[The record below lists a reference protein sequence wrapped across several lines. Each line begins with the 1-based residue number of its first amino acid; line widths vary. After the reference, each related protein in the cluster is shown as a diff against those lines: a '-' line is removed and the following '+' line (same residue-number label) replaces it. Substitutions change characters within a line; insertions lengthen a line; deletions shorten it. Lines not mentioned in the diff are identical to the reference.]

1 MNQETLKAWFA
12 QFNREYF
19 NGQLPEPRLLLS
31 KSRTRLGSMSYQRK
45 RSWGRTRNSDYTIR
59 ISTYYDCGEREWQN
73 VMLHEM
79 IHLYIASKHLRD
91 TSSHGKLFRQY
102 MDYLN
107 SNYGWNIRV
116 STATRDWETS
126 VKKPRTKRIILA
138 LRMKNGK
145 RFLSVVNPR
154 YVPTLRQQLENIP
167 EIADSQWFESDDDF
181 FNDFPVVRSLR
192 GRHVDTEKFEELL
205 QKLGSSKIV

>member
-116 STATRDWETS
+116 STATFPKSLTVSGLRATTTS
-126 VKKPRTKRIILA
+126 LTISLSSEACAGDMLTRKSLKNYCKNWAPPKLYKYTVKLYKYTR
-138 LRMKNGK
+138 
-145 RFLSVVNPR
+145 
-154 YVPTLRQQLENIP
+154 
-167 EIADSQWFESDDDF
+167 
-181 FNDFPVVRSLR
+181 
-192 GRHVDTEKFEELL
+192 
-205 QKLGSSKIV
+205 